1 MDWYSKQGTGR
12 GVGLQFVPSPSRSQT
27 WLSSAARMLCFYVD
41 TDVKQEAQLSLTNC
55 VTLFCTVVEDFLSE
69 YVDKKLTTDDNVA

>member
-1 MDWYSKQGTGR
+1 MGGLIHLVQRAGDWAWR
-12 GVGLQFVPSPSRSQT
+12 RLAVCPST
-27 WLSSAARMLCFYVD
+27 WPSSAALMLCFYVD

-55 VTLFCTVVEDFLSE
+55 AMLFCKVVEDFLSE